1 MSSENSWDVT
11 DASGAVLASGGPSS
25 GTIGNGCAIAG
36 CTDAAASNYDP
47 LATVDDGSC
56 TYPCTLDEVTLTL
69 YDSYGDGGGSITVDG
84 TTHTL
89 LSGSSNSWTTFRF
102 IRLFRFC
109 LWCTDSWSSENLWD
123 VTDASGTVLVS
134 GANNSALLG
143 NTPGFD
149 CAGNCLSETKLH

>member
-1 MSSENSWDVT
+1 MDNLFRFIRLFRFYAATDSWSSENSWDVT

-84 TTHTL
+84 TTYTL
-89 LSGSSNSWTTFRF
+89 LSEVQIFGQF
-102 IRLFRFC
+102 
-109 LWCTDSWSSENLWD
+109 
-123 VTDASGTVLVS
+123 V
-134 GANNSALLG
+134 
-143 NTPGFD
+143 
-149 CAGNCLSETKLH
+149 